1 MSLFPYFFGVT
12 FECLIFSEMDMERES
27 NAIVEAIMN
36 HFDVQEKVV
45 RELKKRIAVHEE
57 IYANKDKYIDNLFEF
72 YGTAM
77 AEMNNQLLQSEFDH
91 IHSAINCSS
100 NFLSEN
106 EENRLLKEKLGFMD
120 KEIAKMYEH
129 VFGGAEPQPK
139 ENKI

>member
-1 MSLFPYFFGVT
+1 
-12 FECLIFSEMDMERES
+12 MDMERES

-77 AEMNNQLLQSEFDH
+77 AEMNNQLLQK
-91 IHSAINCSS
+91 
-100 NFLSEN
+100 N